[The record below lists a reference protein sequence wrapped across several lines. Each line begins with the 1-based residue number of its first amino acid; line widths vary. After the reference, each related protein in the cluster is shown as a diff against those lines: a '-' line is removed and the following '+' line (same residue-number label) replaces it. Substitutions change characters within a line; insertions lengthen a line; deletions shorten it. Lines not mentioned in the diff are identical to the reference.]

1 MDISQIINLI
11 DEYNVYILIGMLIT
25 FLILLIIVIT
35 LVVNQKK
42 LKKKYNKFMEG
53 ASGRS
58 LEEEIIK
65 NFAQIS
71 SLKEDINKINNNI
84 DNIEEN
90 FLSVFQKIGVV
101 KYDAFKEMGGR
112 LSFTLA
118 LLDKKNNGFIIN
130 SVHGSSDG
138 CYTYLKEIIN
148 GESFLELSNEEKEAL
163 DMAINQNNFMV

>member
-71 SLKEDINKINNNI
+71 SLKEDVNKINNNI

>member
-84 DNIEEN
+84 DNIDEN

-130 SVHGSSDG
+130 SVHGSRDG

>member
-1 MDISQIINLI
+1 MDIGQIIKSI
-11 DEYNVYILIGMLIT
+11 DEYNVYISIGMLIT

-35 LVVNQKK
+35 LIVSQNR

-71 SLKEDINKINNNI
+71 SLKEAVNKINNDI
-84 DNIEEN
+84 DKIEEN
-90 FLSVFQKIGVV
+90 LLLVYQKIGVV
-101 KYDAFKEMGGR
+101 KYDAFKEMGGK
-112 LSFTLA
+112 LSFVLV
-118 LLDKKNNGFIIN
+118 LLDKKNNGFLLN
-130 SVHGSSDG
+130 SVHGSSEG

-148 GESFLELSNEEKEAL
+148 GESFLELSNEEKKAL
-163 DMAINQNNFMV
+163 DMAINQDNFMV